1 MSKFDRLPDRA
12 MDLANDVGDRIRHA
26 IPSNVGDRI
35 RDVMPSNVG
44 KRVRGALPSRA
55 GGLLEAGVALGA
67 LKTAG
72 RTATVFVRRNPTIA
86 VAALAGA
93 GLLWYAAHR
102 RAQKAERGLIE
113 GRSRRVDVTAVAD
126 EPISER
132 HSETRDDTGSGS
144 PGVA

>member
-12 MDLANDVGDRIRHA
+12 KDLAHDVGDRIRHA
-26 IPSNVGDRI
+26 
-35 RDVMPSNVG
+35 MPSDVG
-44 KRVRGALPSRA
+44 KRVRDALPSRA

-67 LKTAG
+67 MKTAG

-126 EPISER
+126 EPISETRSDDR
-132 HSETRDDTGSGS
+132 HGTSNVT